1 MKIIKVNKKD
11 TREIQLESGRWL
23 QSIYNKMEIKPKWE
37 EYNINKRY
45 YLDAI
50 EQEID
55 SIIAVSNQLT
65 LF

>member
-1 MKIIKVNKKD
+1 
-11 TREIQLESGRWL
+11 
-23 QSIYNKMEIKPKWE
+23 MEIKPKWE